1 MKTLFSLSERMH
13 FGKKKSAAFVKLII
27 LLLYKNHRKYFIG
40 TVECTV
46 QGFLNNLTYAFSI
59 SEVFDSEYRLAHERL
74 PKDVLEK
81 MEKIDAPP
89 SSRVEC
95 CRKCFGAPLI

>member
-1 MKTLFSLSERMH
+1 ME
-13 FGKKKSAAFVKLII
+13 KKNQQLLLII
-27 LLLYKNHRKYFIG
+27 LLLYKNHWKYFIG
-40 TVECTV
+40 TVECLV
-46 QGFLNNLTYAFSI
+46 QGFLNNLSYAFSI